1 MTSIHVNTDVMR
13 QLGNRYIQACETLR
27 NLTIPELQGL
37 AHNLEGDWQGISRQ
51 HYDNS
56 LQQFQQ
62 SAYSLLNWGEEI
74 GRHLYQVAQ
83 QFDEADQS

>member
-1 MTSIHVNTDVMR
+1 MR

-27 NLTIPELQGL
+27 NSTLPELHSL
-37 AHNLEGDWQGISRQ
+37 AQQLENDWQGISRQ

-62 SAYSLLNWGEEI
+62 STYSLLNWGEEI